1 MTNEEYVKAIEM
13 RHSRRT
19 YTTRAL
25 DADTMQVIRDLVD
38 IVNKNAGLDFRFIED
53 ATFAFTVFTGKFS
66 MIALCGE
73 DSEKA
78 RIKLGYFAEMIALE
92 CVYHGLGTCF
102 VSGTY
107 NENKVL
113 ESLHL
118 PKETRLYAGLVIG
131 NVKPKLSA
139 KEKLMYNITHKTNKT
154 YQNMF
159 VTCDRKLPPY
169 YEKAM
174 KLVEMAPS
182 GTNSRPVHFKYED
195 GIISGYVDEP
205 YSEKSID
212 FGIAQLHFAIGA
224 ESMGVK
230 GEWDING
237 KFCPKSSKV
246 IKLNTA
252 FTKETEEVKNEE

>member
-13 RHSRRT
+13 RQSRRT
-19 YTTRAL
+19 YTAHPL
-25 DADTMQVIRDLVD
+25 DNATMQVIRELVD
-38 IVNKNAGLDFRFIED
+38 IVNKSSGLDFRFIED
-53 ATFAFTVFTGKFS
+53 ASFAFTLFTGKFS

-113 ESLHL
+113 EALHL

-139 KEKLMYNITHKTNKT
+139 KEKLMYNITHKTSKT

-159 VTCDRKLPPY
+159 EACDRKLPPY

-182 GTNSRPVHFKYED
+182 GTNSRPVHFRYEN
-195 GIISGYVDEP
+195 GVISAYVDEP

-212 FGIAQLHFAIGA
+212 LGIAQLHFAIGA

-246 IKLNTA
+246 ISQTGVEQNK
-252 FTKETEEVKNEE
+252 V

>member
-13 RHSRRT
+13 RQSRRT
-19 YTTRAL
+19 YSSRPL
-25 DADTMQVIRDLVD
+25 DDATLQVIRDLVD
-38 IVNKNAGLDFRFIED
+38 IVNKNSGLDMRFIED
-53 ATFAFTVFTGKFS
+53 ATPAFTFFTGKFC
-66 MIALCGE
+66 MIALCGD
-73 DSEKA
+73 DSEKT
-78 RIKLGYFAEMIALE
+78 RIKLGYFAQMIALE
-92 CVYHGLGTCF
+92 CVYHGLGTCY

-113 ESLHL
+113 EVLKL

-131 NVKPKLSA
+131 NVKPKLST
-139 KEKLMYNITHKTNKT
+139 KEKFVHKITHKTNKT

-159 VTCDRKLPPY
+159 ETCDRKLPPY
-169 YEKAM
+169 YVKAM
-174 KLVEMAPS
+174 QLVEMAPS
-182 GTNSRPVHFKYED
+182 GTNARPVHFKYED
-195 GIISGYVDEP
+195 GVMSAYVDEP

-212 FGIAQLHFAIGA
+212 FGIAQLHFKIGA

-237 KFCPKSSKV
+237 KFCPKSTKV

-252 FTKETEEVKNEE
+252 YEEVNDEE